1 MHQQVFGSPPSPN
14 RAATSS
20 QRSGVS
26 GTISSGASSGS
37 VMPPFW
43 TVDPTG
49 PVIIAAMDDR
59 LAWLRAATAPPRRS
73 IVELIQGGVL
83 DAELAALAWVLLEA
97 RLPLIVAG
105 LAQGAGK
112 TTVFEAL
119 LDFLPLDRAA
129 DRPGGGRRGL
139 RLAAGGRDA
148 RLAGGGGAGPRTARH
163 RRSR

>member
-37 VMPPFW
+37 AMPPFW

-49 PVIIAAMDDR
+49 PVIIARMDDR
-59 LAWLRAATAPPRRS
+59 LAWLRAATSPPRRS

-83 DAELAALAWVLLEA
+83 DAELAALAWVLLEV

-112 TTVFEAL
+112 TTVFEPR
-119 LDFLPLDRAA
+119 LDFSPPRCGGSTWPVRTRTSPGCR
-129 DRPGGGRRGL
+129 RPGRSAGGRR
-139 RLAAGGRDA
+139 RIRTC
-148 RLAGGGGAGPRTARH
+148 GAPRP
-163 RRSR
+163 